1 MAGPRESIVELRGW
15 IDQIQKDADAL
26 AARKHLFQQPSKPPR
41 PTSNPWGDEPSS
53 FRLVEAPEPSSFR
66 LELPEPSLSLADDSP
81 CLAEGEATF
90 SIQGSGIGDP
100 TD

>member
-53 FRLVEAPEPSSFR
+53 FRLKAWRDDRV
-66 LELPEPSLSLADDSP
+66 LEERRESKWREVRGWLDPPKRPVPTLYGTYRAD
-81 CLAEGEATF
+81 
-90 SIQGSGIGDP
+90 
-100 TD
+100 